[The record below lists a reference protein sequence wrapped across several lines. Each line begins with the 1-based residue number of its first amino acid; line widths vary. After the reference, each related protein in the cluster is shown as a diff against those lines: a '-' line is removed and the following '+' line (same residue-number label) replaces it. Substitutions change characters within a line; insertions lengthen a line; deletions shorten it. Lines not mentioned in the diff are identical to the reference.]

1 MGGNMENKFLEIEK
15 LEDTSSTLNEQIL
28 SVYRMITELKEIN
41 NSDKLSEETLNI
53 IISLMK
59 TVDYKCGVLKT
70 LMLYLFSGDDKNIKK
85 L

>member
-1 MGGNMENKFLEIEK
+1 MENKFLEIEK